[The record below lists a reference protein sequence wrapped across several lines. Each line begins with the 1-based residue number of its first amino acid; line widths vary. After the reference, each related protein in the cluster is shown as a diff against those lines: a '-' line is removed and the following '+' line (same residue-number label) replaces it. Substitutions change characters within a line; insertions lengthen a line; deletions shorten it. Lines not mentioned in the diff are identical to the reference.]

1 MHRMNEAKPMP
12 PPLILYHYPMSPFSQ
27 KVRAMLGVAQIPWQS
42 VTVREMPPRPVLET
56 LAGGYRKI
64 PVAQIGADVFCD
76 SKTIATEIAR
86 LSGRTQLALERCSKA
101 AQQQARE
108 ADLELLLACLVCANT
123 LSMGRKLLK
132 SMALLDIPRFLWDR
146 VNIGR
151 KASLNAGLLRNPRRV
166 VTEHLQR
173 LEAQLQDSD
182 YLFGDAPNHA
192 DFSTLH
198 GLWFMRDLGESSI
211 TAGFT
216 QVNAWMDRLLAFGDG
231 QRSEL
236 GGEAALQIA
245 GRSTPRKIPARHRV
259 DALTGR
265 RVAIRPADYA
275 QDQSEGYLAGTTPT
289 QWILAREAAS
299 VGLVHVHFPKSGFEL
314 RALEP

>member
-1 MHRMNEAKPMP
+1 MH
-12 PPLILYHYPMSPFSQ
+12 PPLIVFHYPMSPFSQ
-27 KVRAMLGVAQIPWQS
+27 KVRAMLGYAQIPWAS
-42 VTVREMPPRPVLET
+42 VTVREMPPRPLLET

-76 SKTIATEIAR
+76 TRTIATEIAR

-101 AQQQARE
+101 AQHQARE

-151 KASLNAGLLRNPRRV
+151 KASLNAGLLRNPKRV
-166 VTEHLQR
+166 VLEHLQR

-182 YLFGDAPNHA
+182 FLFGAEPNHA
-192 DFSTLH
+192 DFATLH

-211 TAGFT
+211 TADFS

-236 GGEAALQIA
+236 AGEAALLIA
-245 GRSTPRKIPARHRV
+245 SQATSRKIPARHRT
-259 DALTGR
+259 DPLIGH
-265 RVAIRPADYA
+265 RVGIRPADYA
-275 QDQSEGYLAGTTPT
+275 QDRSEGHLAGATPT
-289 QWILAREAAS
+289 QWILARETPS
-299 VGLVHVHFPKSGFEL
+299 LGLVHVHFPKAGFEL
-314 RALEP
+314 EALEP

>member
-1 MHRMNEAKPMP
+1 MH
-12 PPLILYHYPMSPFSQ
+12 PPLTLFHYPMSPFSQ
-27 KVRAMLGVAQIPWQS
+27 KVRAMLGYAQIPWAS
-42 VTVREMPPRPVLET
+42 VTVREMPPRPWLDA

-76 SKTIATEIAR
+76 TKTIATEVAR
-86 LSGRTQLALERCSKA
+86 LSGRTELALERCSKA
-101 AQQQARE
+101 AQAQARQ

-123 LSMGRKLLK
+123 LSMGRKMLK

-166 VTEHLQR
+166 VLEHLQR

-182 YLFGDAPNHA
+182 FLFGAEPNHA

-198 GLWFMRDLGESSI
+198 GLWFMRDLGESTI

-231 QRSEL
+231 QRSEVD
-236 GGEAALQIA
+236 GEAALQIA
-245 GRSTPRKIPARHRV
+245 SQARPRKIAARHRV
-259 DALTGR
+259 DALIGH
-265 RVAIRPADYA
+265 RVSIQPADYA
-275 QDQSEGYLAGTTPT
+275 QDQTDGVLAGATPT
-289 QWILAREAAS
+289 QWILARETPAL
-299 VGLVHVHFPKSGFEL
+299 GLVQVHFPKAGFEL
-314 RALEP
+314 KALEP